1 MGDKLKVVE
10 LPTNSSFALP
20 NRKGVAQLVCD
31 SRDNKVI
38 VFMKIQLN
46 ESIYTIDYY
55 ASLKE
60 YMSKVVDIQNNTVVV
75 LEKI

>member
-1 MGDKLKVVE
+1 ME
-10 LPTNSSFALP
+10 LPINSSFALP
-20 NRKGVAQLVCD
+20 NRRGVAQLLCA
-31 SRDNKVI
+31 SKGNKVTI
-38 VFMKIQLN
+38 FMKIQLN
-46 ESIYTIDYY
+46 EPIYTIDYY